1 MFLMTNWL
9 SDSKLQPLLT
19 QVKRLSI
26 AGSPFHRLNHDQES
40 HRHTEAIQKKY
51 EKQD

>member
-9 SDSKLQPLLT
+9 SDPKLHPLLT

-26 AGSPFHRLNHDQES
+26 VGSAFHRLPRKQES
-40 HRHTEAIQKKY
+40 HRYTEAIQMKF
-51 EKQD
+51 EKED